1 MIVLSGIEGP
11 LNTNITANTWLIK
24 TNKETNIMSKLAQ
37 LRAKLLEKENRQR
50 SAASDNAM
58 YPFWNINENEMAIL
72 RFLPDGVPN
81 DFFWVEAQ
89 KIRLTFPGIV
99 GQQNTTGRDI
109 LVQVPCNEMFGGTC
123 PILTEVRPWFKEPT
137 MDQIARQYW
146 KKRSYIFQG
155 FVRENPLR
163 EDDGPENPIRRFIIN
178 PSIYDIIKA
187 ALMDEEMEEMPTDYV
202 SGTDFRLV
210 KTTQGQYASYKTSTY
225 SRKTSS
231 LTEEE
236 LAIVEKYGLKNLS
249 DFLPKRPGDRE
260 LEIIKEMFDAS
271 VDGQLYDPE
280 RWAEFYKPA
289 GLEWSGTNGNGSRN
303 STTESTESTS
313 STDSTTK
320 TVETE
325 VEAVSTESSTVV
337 EETITPEVSIEP
349 KKDPKDI
356 LAAIKARA
364 DQRS

>member
-1 MIVLSGIEGP
+1 
-11 LNTNITANTWLIK
+11 
-24 TNKETNIMSKLAQ
+24 MSKLAQ

-58 YPFWNINENEMAIL
+58 YPFWNIKENETAII

-99 GQQNTTGRDI
+99 GQANTTGRDV

-123 PILTEVRPWFKEPT
+123 PILTEVRPWFKEPDL
-137 MDQIARQYW
+137 DQMARQYW

-155 FVRENPLR
+155 LVRENPLR

-187 ALMDEEMEEMPTDYV
+187 ALMDDEMEEMPTDYV
-202 SGTDFRLV
+202 SGTDFRLI
-210 KTTQGQYASYKTSTY
+210 KTTQGQYASYKTSSY
-225 SRKTSS
+225 SRKSSS

-236 LAIVEKYGLKNLS
+236 LEIVEKYGLKDLS

-260 LEIIKEMFDAS
+260 LVAIKEMFDAS
-271 VDGQLYDPE
+271 VDGQLYDPA

-289 GLEWSGTNGNGSRN
+289 GLEWSGTNGTNGSN
-303 STTESTESTS
+303 TQATS
-313 STDSTTK
+313 N
-320 TVETE
+320 
-325 VEAVSTESSTVV
+325 A
-337 EETITPEVSIEP
+337 
-349 KKDPKDI
+349 
-356 LAAIKARA
+356 
-364 DQRS
+364 